1 MNAISSINLE
11 QVLQPVATAR
21 GLPSSFYT
29 DSSAYDLEREKVF
42 GRNWSC
48 IGFGKDVPNPGDLR
62 PITFLGQPLLIS
74 RGRDGLIR
82 VFENVCR
89 HRGAILVSEPVN
101 GKPVIRCPYHSW
113 CYSLDGKLVTTPHVG
128 GAGHNTHP
136 AINREEL
143 SLFEVR
149 SYVWL
154 DMIFVNIS
162 KSAPEFREYAA
173 DLIER
178 FGEFDQ
184 ISMYHG
190 GSDSSFKIHL
200 KANWKLAVE
209 NYAESYHLPWIH
221 PGLNSY
227 SRLEDHYNMIE
238 RCFCGQG
245 SHAYTPSFGPNGER
259 FKEFAGLSEKWSKGA
274 EYPCVFPNVQVG
286 FQNDHI
292 FIIQLEPV
300 AQDTTIEHIEIYY
313 ADKAMTEQPFA
324 AMREK
329 NAQMWKEIFVEDIG
343 VVERMQKGRY
353 APSFDGGKFSPV
365 MDGPTHRFHEWV
377 AEQMQSS

>member
-29 DSSAYDLEREKVF
+29 DAGLYDLERQKVF
-42 GRNWSC
+42 ARNWAC
-48 IGFGKDVPNPGDLR
+48 VGFGKDVPNPGDLR
-62 PITFLGQPLLIS
+62 PITFLGQPLLIA
-74 RGRDGLIR
+74 RGRDGQIR

-89 HRGAILVSEPVN
+89 HRGAVLVTEPVN
-101 GKPVIRCPYHSW
+101 GRRVIRCPYHSW
-113 CYSLDGKLVTTPHVG
+113 CYSLDGALAVTPHVG

-136 AINREEL
+136 EIKREEL

-162 KSAPEFREYAA
+162 RSAPEFRDAAA
-173 DLIER
+173 DLIQR
-178 FGEFDQ
+178 FAEFDQ
-184 ISMYHG
+184 IALHHG
-190 GSDSSFKIHL
+190 GSDSSFKISL

-227 SRLEDHYNMIE
+227 SRLEDHYNMVE
-238 RCFCGQG
+238 RSFCGQG
-245 SHAYTPSFGPNGER
+245 SSAYTPSFGPNGER
-259 FKEFAGLSEKWSKGA
+259 FGEFAGLSEKWRKGA
-274 EYPCVFPNVQVG
+274 EYPCVFPNVLVG

-292 FIIQLEPV
+292 FVIQLEPV
-300 AQDTTIEHIEIYY
+300 AEDATIEHVEIYY
-313 ADKAMTEQPFA
+313 ADKAMTEPPFA

-329 NAQMWKEIFVEDIG
+329 NANMWKEIFAEDID

-377 AEQMQSS
+377 AEQIMA

>member
-1 MNAISSINLE
+1 MNAISSIDLE

-29 DSSAYDLEREKVF
+29 DSKLYDLECEKVF
-42 GRNWSC
+42 ARNWAC
-48 IGFGKDVPNPGDLR
+48 IGFGKDVPDPGDMR
-62 PITFLGQPLLIS
+62 PITFLGQPLLIA

-89 HRGAILVSEPVN
+89 HRGALLLCEPAN

-136 AINREEL
+136 EIKREEL
-143 SLFEVR
+143 GLFEVR

-154 DMIFVNIS
+154 DMIFVNLS
-162 KSAPEFREYAA
+162 KSAPQFRESAA

-178 FGEFDQ
+178 FAEFDQ
-184 ISMYHG
+184 PTLHHG
-190 GSDSSFKIHL
+190 GADSSFQIQL
-200 KANWKLAVE
+200 NANWKLAVE

-221 PGLNSY
+221 PALNSY
-227 SRLEDHYNMIE
+227 SRLEDHYNMVE
-238 RCFCGQG
+238 RSFCGQG
-245 SHAYTPSFGPNGER
+245 SYAYTPSFGPKGER
-259 FKEFAGLSEKWSKGA
+259 FEEFAGLSEKWKKGA
-274 EYPCVFPNVQVG
+274 EYPCMFPNVLVG

-292 FIIQLEPV
+292 FIIQLEPL
-300 AQDTTIEHIEIYY
+300 AQDATVEHIEIYY

-329 NAQMWKEIFVEDIG
+329 NAHMWKEIFVEDID
-343 VVERMQKGRY
+343 VVERMQKGRR

-377 AEQMQSS
+377 AQQMTA

>member
-1 MNAISSINLE
+1 MNAISPIDLE
-11 QVLQPVATAR
+11 PVLQPVATAR

-29 DSSAYDLEREKVF
+29 DSKLYDLEREKVF
-42 GRNWSC
+42 ARNWAC

-62 PITFLGQPLLIS
+62 PITFLGQPLLIA

-89 HRGAILVSEPVN
+89 HRGAILLSEPAN
-101 GKPVIRCPYHSW
+101 GRPVIRCPYHSW
-113 CYSLDGKLVTTPHVG
+113 CYGLDGKLVTTPHVG

-136 AINREEL
+136 EIKRDEL
-143 SLFEVR
+143 GLFEVR

-154 DMIFVNIS
+154 DMIFVNLS
-162 KSAPEFREYAA
+162 KSAPEFRESAA

-178 FGEFDQ
+178 FAEFDQ
-184 ISMYHG
+184 RALHHG
-190 GSDSSFKIHL
+190 GGDSSFKIQL

-227 SRLEDHYNMIE
+227 SRLEDHYNMVE
-238 RCFCGQG
+238 RSFCGQG
-245 SHAYTPSFGPNGER
+245 SYAYTPSFGPKGER
-259 FKEFAGLSEKWSKGA
+259 FEQFTGLSEKWKKGA
-274 EYPCVFPNVQVG
+274 EYPCIFPNVLVG

-300 AQDTTIEHIEIYY
+300 AQDATIEHIEIYY
-313 ADKAMTEQPFA
+313 ADKTMTEPPLA

-329 NAQMWKEIFVEDIG
+329 NANMWKDIFVEDID
-343 VVERMQKGRY
+343 VVQRMQKGRH

-377 AEQMQSS
+377 AQQMTA

>member
-29 DSSAYDLEREKVF
+29 DAAVYDLERQKVLA
-42 GRNWSC
+42 RNWAC
-48 IGFGKDVPNPGDLR
+48 VGFGKDVPNPGDLR
-62 PITFLGQPLLIS
+62 PITFLGQPLLIA
-74 RGRDGLIR
+74 RGRDGKVR

-89 HRGAILVSEPVN
+89 HRGAVLVTEPVN
-101 GKPVIRCPYHSW
+101 GRRVIRCPYHSW
-113 CYSLDGKLVTTPHVG
+113 CYSLDGELVVTPHVG
-128 GAGHNTHP
+128 GAGHNTH
-136 AINREEL
+136 AEIKREEL
-143 SLFEVR
+143 SLFELR

-154 DMIFVNIS
+154 DMIFINMS
-162 KSAPEFREYAA
+162 KSAPEFRDAA
-173 DLIER
+173 VDLIRR
-178 FGEFDQ
+178 FAEFDL
-184 ISMYHG
+184 IALHHG
-190 GSDSSFKIHL
+190 GSDSSFKISL

-227 SRLEDHYNMIE
+227 SRLEDHYNMVE
-238 RCFCGQG
+238 RSFCGQG
-245 SHAYTPSFGPNGER
+245 SSAYTPSFGPNGER
-259 FKEFAGLSEKWSKGA
+259 FGEFAGLSEKWRKGA
-274 EYPCVFPNVQVG
+274 EYPCVFPNVLVG

-292 FIIQLEPV
+292 FVIQLEPV
-300 AQDTTIEHIEIYY
+300 AEDATIEHVEIYY
-313 ADKAMTEQPFA
+313 ADKAMTEPPFA

-329 NAQMWKEIFVEDIG
+329 NANMWKEIFAEDID

-377 AEQMQSS
+377 AEQMMA